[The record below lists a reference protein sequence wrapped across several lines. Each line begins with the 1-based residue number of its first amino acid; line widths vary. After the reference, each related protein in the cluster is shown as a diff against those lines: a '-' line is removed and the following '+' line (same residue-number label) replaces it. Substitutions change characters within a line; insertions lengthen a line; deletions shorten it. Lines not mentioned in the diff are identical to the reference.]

1 MTDVPTPYH
10 RTLLLDDGGD
20 LSFDGSGK
28 LVMTTLD
35 DQKRE
40 QDISI
45 YLKTVALED
54 MFSPTYGFDIIAAK
68 TAPFNKARVE
78 YEIRKTLEQYR
89 NREGMANRIKSVNA
103 VVIGDPSEDRV
114 VAVGISLTA
123 DTDSVSTLGVN
134 L

>member
-10 RTLLLDDGGD
+10 RTLLLDDDGD

-45 YLKTVALED
+45 YLKTVIGED
-54 MFSPTYGFDIIAAK
+54 IFNPTYGFDIMAAK
-68 TAPFNKARVE
+68 AAPFNRERVE
-78 YEIRKTLEQYR
+78 YELRVALEQYR
-89 NREGMANRIKSVNA
+89 NREGCANRIKSINA
-103 VVIGDPSEDRV
+103 IIVSDPDENRQC
-114 VAVGISLTA
+114 AVGISLTA

-134 L
+134 I